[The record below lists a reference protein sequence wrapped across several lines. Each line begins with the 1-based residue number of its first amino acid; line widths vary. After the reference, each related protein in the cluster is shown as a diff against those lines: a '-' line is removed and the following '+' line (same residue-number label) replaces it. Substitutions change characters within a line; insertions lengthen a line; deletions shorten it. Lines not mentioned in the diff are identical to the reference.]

1 MIRNKIVLGRDSI
14 IVRGVIEQD
23 LAEIYNWIENTDCR
37 VQVLKDDGTYH
48 TIEVFGDR
56 EQLYIF
62 MLFAFCGLSGVF
74 GQCFT

>member
-14 IVRGVIEQD
+14 IVHDVIEHD

-37 VQVLKDDGTYH
+37 VQVLKDDGTYY

-56 EQLYIF
+56 EELYIF
-62 MLFAFCGLSGVF
+62 MMFAFCSLSGVF
-74 GQCFT
+74 G